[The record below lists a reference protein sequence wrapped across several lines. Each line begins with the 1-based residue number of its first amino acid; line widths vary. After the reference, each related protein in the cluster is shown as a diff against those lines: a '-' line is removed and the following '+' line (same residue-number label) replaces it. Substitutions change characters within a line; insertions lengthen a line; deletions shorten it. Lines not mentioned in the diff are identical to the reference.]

1 MDVNTLASGSPLVNF
16 SVLLVLASAM
26 LDIVAN
32 VLLAKS
38 QGFKKKI
45 LGYTALAL
53 VGLAFWLL
61 SKAVKELD
69 LSVAYALWGCFGILG
84 TSLCGWIF
92 LGQKMRWQAFAGMA
106 LLFCG
111 IILLRL

>member
-1 MDVNTLASGSPLVNF
+1 MLTQLQQMF
-16 SVLLVLASAM
+16 SYAVLLVLAAAF

-32 VLLAKS
+32 ILLAKS
-38 QGFKKKI
+38 QGFANKK
-45 LGYTALAL
+45 LGLFAIAL
-53 VGLAFWLL
+53 VGMAFWLL
-61 SKAVKELD
+61 SLAVRELD

-84 TSLCGWIF
+84 TSLSGWLI
-92 LGQKMRWQAFAGMA
+92 LGQRMRWPAFAGMG